1 MPRLLLIEDNPTNQD
16 LISRYLRVF
25 DFDVVSACDGPSGLQ
40 TARDEHETIHA
51 ILMDMNLPEMDGWEL
66 ARRLKADKTTA
77 DLPLIALTA
86 HAMTGDREKAIA
98 AGCDEY
104 ATKPINFPDLF
115 LKIETLIQR
124 ARE

>member
-1 MPRLLLIEDNPTNQD
+1 MPRLLLIEDNATNQD
-16 LISRYLRVF
+16 LISRYLKLF
-25 DFDVVSACDGPSGLQ
+25 DFDVLSAWDGTSGLH
-40 TARDEHETIHA
+40 TAREEKDTIDA

-66 ARRLKADKTTA
+66 ARRLKADEKTSC
-77 DLPLIALTA
+77 LPLIALTA

-115 LKIETLIQR
+115 VKIETLIQR